1 MDALALSLNR
11 LVAPQTFIRVN
22 AKSRVDEL
30 AKSVGREGLLEP
42 LVVRPSRKELGK
54 YEVVCGLRRYLAAKK
69 AGLETVPCI
78 VKEMDDVEALEAML
92 IENMERENLSDYELG
107 RWFKLLMERC
117 PDKYPTQQAIAER
130 FNLSRQLVGF
140 LIAHCEVVDQ
150 LMLDMPSNI
159 ATRVAMLPERV
170 VREVRRANPKHWATL
185 VKAYLRSEDEG
196 KPLGV
201 AGIAALVDSL
211 SRPLP
216 LIIMKKEKKPA
227 PAKPE
232 AEEAKPKA
240 EKSPSELEKP
250 FPERVAVKP
259 AEAVGEAVK
268 LTARAIVEATPQIEA
283 ELEKAIEEERKR
295 IINDKI
301 QGKQKRK
308 LDRTSQAYLTLI
320 NYYPENFVAFLEK
333 HGDLSHLDESKA
345 IKLAKD
351 ILQIIID
358 EVTEH
363 GKNTKVLEKALQTY
377 RKWL

>member
-1 MDALALSLNR
+1 MDALALSLNS

-22 AKSRVDEL
+22 AEPRVDEL

-42 LVVRPSRKELGK
+42 LVVRPSMKELGK

-78 VKEMDDVEALEAML
+78 VKEMSDIEALEAML
-92 IENMERENLSDYELG
+92 IKNMERENLSDYELG

-117 PDKYPTQQAIAER
+117 PDKYPNQEAIAER

-140 LIAHCEVVDQ
+140 LIAHYEVLDQ
-150 LMLDMPSNI
+150 LMSDMPPNI

-170 VREVRRANPKHWATL
+170 IREVRRANPEHWVTL

-211 SRPLP
+211 SRRLP
-216 LIIMKKEKKPA
+216 SIIKKEIEKSA
-227 PAKPE
+227 PIKTE
-232 AEEAKPKA
+232 AADAKPKA

-250 FPERVAVKP
+250 LLDHVTVKP
-259 AEAVGEAVK
+259 TEAVEEAVK
-268 LTARAIVEATPQIEA
+268 LSARAIVEATSQIEA
-283 ELEKAIEEERKR
+283 ELERAIEEERRR
-295 IINDKI
+295 IISDKE
-301 QGKQKRK
+301 QGKRKRK
-308 LDRTSQAYLTLI
+308 LDRAGQAYLTLI

-345 IKLAKD
+345 IKLAKG
-351 ILQIIID
+351 ILQIVID
-358 EVTEH
+358 EITEH
-363 GKNTKVLEKALQTY
+363 GKNMKALEKALQTY